1 MIQNKEQIINYFKS
15 GIKETDNLKIGI
27 EHEKFLFDN
36 KNNRRID
43 YNSILKMFDQLY
55 EFGWKPI
62 YEKTNIIGL
71 TKDDK
76 SITLEPGN
84 QIELSGA
91 KLNNIHEACAES
103 HEYLFELK
111 QVIEKL
117 NFKIISAGFDPISK
131 LSDIPNNPKQRYEVM
146 TKDMPEGGSLSLDM
160 MYRTCGT
167 QLNVDYVSEQ
177 DFTKKFKLSNYLT
190 PINIAL
196 FANSSVLEKKDSG
209 YFSYRSHAW
218 QQTSRGG
225 LPEFFLE
232 DFNFEKYA
240 DFAMNMSL
248 LFLQRDGKYISSIN
262 NPEGLSLFEITRQ
275 AYREGYLEEQNVQ
288 ELVQKLKQNEKGNY
302 TFRQGEEAEANDWRA
317 LYKAKDDIEA
327 EIAAREDIKIQV
339 KDLTGADV
347 TDREANLIYNRMQAN
362 KESVFDAAQA
372 ANINLR
378 DAQLKAVAINAQDT
392 STRVGNDEL
401 FSREADE
408 ELKLA
413 QDDFDLDGDLAEQEQ
428 VYLAL
433 KDQGELTTENLEIEA
448 QFVEIDQVSNAAA
461 EAADRAARCV
471 AS

>member
-43 YNSILKMFDQLY
+43 YKSILKMFDQLY

-177 DFTKKFKLSNYLT
+177 DFTKKFKLSNYIT

-240 DFAMNMSL
+240 DFAMDMSL
-248 LFLQRDGKYISSIN
+248 LFLQSEGKYIS
-262 NPEGLSLFEITRQ
+262 G
-275 AYREGYLEEQNVQ
+275 
-288 ELVQKLKQNEKGNY
+288 KNY
-302 TFRQGEEAEANDWRA
+302 TFKDYMNGKISEVENKLPTENDLSTHLGTIFTENRLKKYIELRSMDACGWDCLCSGPAFNTGLIYGNLDEALDVVNKWDKTEVLNAYKEAPKKGLSTQLMGKDLFYWSSLILNISKKGLSNRNVLNKKNMNEEKFLDHLFRIIENKKTNADHM
-317 LYKAKDDIEA
+317 LYKFSKD
-327 EIAAREDIKIQV
+327 
-339 KDLTGADV
+339 
-347 TDREANLIYNRMQAN
+347 
-362 KESVFDAAQA
+362 
-372 ANINLR
+372 
-378 DAQLKAVAINAQDT
+378 
-392 STRVGNDEL
+392 
-401 FSREADE
+401 
-408 ELKLA
+408 
-413 QDDFDLDGDLAEQEQ
+413 
-428 VYLAL
+428 
-433 KDQGELTTENLEIEA
+433 ENLNNLY
-448 QFVEIDQVSNAAA
+448 DQ
-461 EAADRAARCV
+461 
-471 AS
+471 

>member
-240 DFAMNMSL
+240 DFVMNMSL
-248 LFLQRDGKYISSIN
+248 LFLQRDGKYIS
-262 NPEGLSLFEITRQ
+262 G
-275 AYREGYLEEQNVQ
+275 
-288 ELVQKLKQNEKGNY
+288 KNY
-302 TFRQGEEAEANDWRA
+302 TFKDYMNGKIPEVENKLPTENELSTHLGTIFTENRLKKYIELRSMDACGWDCLCSGPAFNTGLIYGNLDEALDVVNKWDKTELLNAYKEAPKKGLSTQLMGKDLFYWSSLILNISKKGLSNRNVLNKKNINEEKFLDHLFRIIENKKTNADHM
-317 LYKAKDDIEA
+317 LYKFSKD
-327 EIAAREDIKIQV
+327 
-339 KDLTGADV
+339 
-347 TDREANLIYNRMQAN
+347 
-362 KESVFDAAQA
+362 
-372 ANINLR
+372 
-378 DAQLKAVAINAQDT
+378 
-392 STRVGNDEL
+392 
-401 FSREADE
+401 
-408 ELKLA
+408 
-413 QDDFDLDGDLAEQEQ
+413 
-428 VYLAL
+428 
-433 KDQGELTTENLEIEA
+433 ENLNNLY
-448 QFVEIDQVSNAAA
+448 DQ
-461 EAADRAARCV
+461 
-471 AS
+471 

>member
-36 KNNRRID
+36 KNNKRID

-62 YEKTNIIGL
+62 YEKSNIIGL

-146 TKDMPEGGSLSLDM
+146 TKDMPEGGPLSLDM

-177 DFTKKFKLSNYLT
+177 DFTKKFKLSNYIT

-240 DFAMNMSL
+240 DFAMDMSL
-248 LFLQRDGKYISSIN
+248 LFLQTEGKYIS
-262 NPEGLSLFEITRQ
+262 
-275 AYREGYLEEQNVQ
+275 A
-288 ELVQKLKQNEKGNY
+288 KNY
-302 TFRQGEEAEANDWRA
+302 TFKDYMNGKISEVENKLPTENDLSTHLGTIFTENRLKKYIELRSMDACGWDCLCSGPAFNTGLIYGNLDEALDVVNKWDKTEVLNAYKEAPKKGLSTQLMGKDLFYWSSLILNISKKGLSNRNVLNKKNMNEEKFLDHLFRIIENKKTNADHM
-317 LYKAKDDIEA
+317 LYKFSKD
-327 EIAAREDIKIQV
+327 
-339 KDLTGADV
+339 
-347 TDREANLIYNRMQAN
+347 
-362 KESVFDAAQA
+362 
-372 ANINLR
+372 
-378 DAQLKAVAINAQDT
+378 
-392 STRVGNDEL
+392 
-401 FSREADE
+401 
-408 ELKLA
+408 
-413 QDDFDLDGDLAEQEQ
+413 
-428 VYLAL
+428 
-433 KDQGELTTENLEIEA
+433 ENLNNLY
-448 QFVEIDQVSNAAA
+448 DQ
-461 EAADRAARCV
+461 
-471 AS
+471 